1 MTVENET
8 TETRPIIIC
17 GPSCETS
24 TIRAYRTSWCFHCR
38 KVTDHLYQIVSTV
51 EPSYYEPVPQIVCAR
66 CGILDAD
73 LFPGTSREWEW

>member
-1 MTVENET
+1 MRGRIDHAAEARKRIV
-8 TETRPIIIC
+8 
-17 GPSCETS
+17 
-24 TIRAYRTSWCFHCR
+24 RAYRTSWCFHCR